1 MAITIEPLA
10 GEPVILVRIEG
21 YVDATA
27 VRELDLET
35 DRLRQDEHVYRIADV
50 EAMDTSLP
58 DMLAI
63 ITQQSQGAPGSI
75 TDSHVTTLLVGGN
88 PWLAFIRETFA
99 RQRSGAARIPT
110 FASVDEALV
119 YVRFQ
124 RRLAGLGAT
133 FMSLN

>member
-10 GEPVILVRIEG
+10 GEPVIVVRVEG
-21 YVDATA
+21 YVDAPA
-27 VRELDLET
+27 VRDLDSET
-35 DRLRQDEHVYRIADV
+35 ARLRQDDHVYRIADV
-50 EAMDTSLP
+50 QAMDTSLP

-63 ITQQSQGAPGSI
+63 MTQESQGTPGSI
-75 TDSHVTTLLVGGN
+75 TDAHVTTLLVGDN

-124 RRLAGLGAT
+124 WRLAGLGAS
-133 FMSLN
+133 FISLN